1 MNIQGSINQVIGQS
15 TAAVG
20 LVKHIKQQEELAEE
34 QKAMRLDAVKREY
47 ADLQAKIPALDESE
61 YNQQE
66 ELQRAKQKKEVMDT
80 TGFLGADFYDDG
92 NYKPSSIPAT
102 SKDIEKANL
111 AISTAEGKLKAIRAQ
126 RELFEERLNRIK
138 GELGGDK

>member
-34 QKAMRLDAVKREY
+34 QKAMHLDALKKEQI
-47 ADLQAKIPALDESE
+47 DLQAKIPELKEIAS
-61 YNQQE
+61 NKQE
-66 ELQRAKQKKEVMDT
+66 ELQQLKQEKDLLEQGKIPLGN
-80 TGFLGADFYDDG
+80 GFYQDDING
-92 NYKPSSIPAT
+92 QIT
-102 SKDIEKANL
+102 SKDIEKAKS
-111 AISTAEGKLKAIRAQ
+111 AIGTAEGKLKAIKAQ
-126 RELFEERLNRIK
+126 RKLFKERLDVIK